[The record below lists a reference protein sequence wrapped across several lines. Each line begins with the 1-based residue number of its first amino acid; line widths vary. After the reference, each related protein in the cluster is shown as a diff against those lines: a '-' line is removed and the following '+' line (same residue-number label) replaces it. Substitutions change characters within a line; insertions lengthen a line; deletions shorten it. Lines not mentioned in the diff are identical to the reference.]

1 MGSDHSVGPSEGS
14 RVDGDPDAEGHRL
27 LWPEY
32 GTLQQSPV
40 YLPRDLSRKL
50 AWWEFK
56 PWRTTLWPKD
66 RRPLGLG
73 ILQLPPKTTI
83 KFSDMFCTFAFPRIQ
98 LLRPR
103 LHPCDRRFTSIV
115 AEKSKGIEQHYR
127 MLWGSQMPIPTIVH
141 GQDGER
147 QFEKWDQYVLEI
159 DKPYLRTPHCDT
171 TYLIA
176 LLTSTICHQAYAT
189 FQTSASRE
197 RKYVAAC
204 LLRDLVNSAL
214 TMGDHNLCGLP
225 VGTYI
230 LPLEGCKVYEAKEFL
245 VTQPE
250 GVNLVSWWNAILAR
264 DIVLPGDTSFLT
276 NPVARLVTRLHWC
289 FLIQC

>member
-1 MGSDHSVGPSEGS
+1 MDSDDSSGPSDG
-14 RVDGDPDAEGHRL
+14 VDAEDAEGRRL

-40 YLPRDLSRKL
+40 YQPRDLSRKL

-56 PWRTTLWPKD
+56 PWRTALWPKD

-73 ILQLPPKTTI
+73 ILQLPPQKKTLDI
-83 KFSDMFCTFAFPRIQ
+83 FIYFLFPAYSHLDQ
-98 LLRPR
+98 DFT
-103 LHPCDRRFTSIV
+103 HVTDRRFTSIV
-115 AEKSKGIEQHYR
+115 AEKTKGIEQHYR
-127 MLWGSQMPIPTIVH
+127 MLWGSQRPIPTIVH

-171 TYLIA
+171 MYLIA
-176 LLTSTICHQAYAT
+176 MLTSTICHQAYTT
-189 FQTSASRE
+189 FQTTASRE

-214 TMGDHNLCGLP
+214 TLGDHNLCGLP
-225 VGTYI
+225 VGPTYI

-245 VTQPE
+245 VTTHE

-264 DIVLPGDTSFLT
+264 DIVLPGDTSLLT
-276 NPVARLVTRLHWC
+276 NPVARLFTGLHWC
-289 FLIQC
+289 FLI